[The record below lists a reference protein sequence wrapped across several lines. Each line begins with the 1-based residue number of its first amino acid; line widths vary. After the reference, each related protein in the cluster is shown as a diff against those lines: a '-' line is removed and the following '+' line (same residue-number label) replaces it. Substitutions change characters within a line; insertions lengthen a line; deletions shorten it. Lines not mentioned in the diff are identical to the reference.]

1 VKDNYFKSK
10 FLINCK
16 GKLIN
21 LSTPKTMG
29 IINAT
34 PDSFYDGGIN
44 NSVKKATELAEK
56 HMSDGAT
63 FLDIGGYS
71 SKPGAKNIDSKTEID
86 RIIPIIKSINKR
98 IPEAVISVDT
108 FRHEVARAALNEGAS
123 LINDISAW
131 EMDKKLFNIIREFN
145 VPYILM
151 HMKGNPSNMQKN
163 PQYENIIEELILYFS
178 LKIQQLNL
186 NGIKDVIIDPG
197 FGFGKNIN
205 HNFTLLKDLN
215 ELSVLNKPILV
226 GLSRKSMIYKS
237 LKTNSIESIN
247 GTTALNMLALENG
260 AKILRVHDIKEAQEC
275 IKLNSILPFK

>member
-1 VKDNYFKSK
+1 
-10 FLINCK
+10 
-16 GKLIN
+16 
-21 LSTPKTMG
+21 MG

-86 RIIPIIKSINKR
+86 RIIPTIKSINKR

-131 EMDKKLFNIIREFN
+131 EMDKKII
-145 VPYILM
+145 
-151 HMKGNPSNMQKN
+151 
-163 PQYENIIEELILYFS
+163 
-178 LKIQQLNL
+178 
-186 NGIKDVIIDPG
+186 
-197 FGFGKNIN
+197 
-205 HNFTLLKDLN
+205 
-215 ELSVLNKPILV
+215 
-226 GLSRKSMIYKS
+226 
-237 LKTNSIESIN
+237 
-247 GTTALNMLALENG
+247 
-260 AKILRVHDIKEAQEC
+260 
-275 IKLNSILPFK
+275 